1 MTLPIAWAIWYDYL
15 MSMPSL
21 DLYGAILARR
31 SVRRYDKEP
40 LDEPTLSQVR
50 QIASGV
56 EPLVPE
62 NQFQVIL
69 RDAPP
74 GTDLASDLGG
84 YGRMVNPP
92 HYLVPYVLGQEHA
105 LEDAGYRVEQISV
118 RLAAMGIGSCFI
130 GALRREDKV
139 RARCSLPEA
148 ARIGAFLVFGHPSTS
163 LGGRATNR
171 LLRSAS
177 GASRNLA
184 ETDFYF
190 EGSFENPAT
199 PSGRMA
205 PLIEAARH
213 APSAVNAQ
221 PWRLLWVDES
231 LYIFVT
237 TDNRRYGRGPQ
248 QAYRLHDGGAAMANI
263 TLAMEALK
271 LSGRWELVEETGPD
285 VPKHATNLQPLAR
298 LSLEG
303 MG

>member
-1 MTLPIAWAIWYDYL
+1 MVLPIAQAIWYHYL
-15 MSMPSL
+15 MSMASL
-21 DLYGAILARR
+21 DLYEAILARR
-31 SVRRYDKEP
+31 SVRRYEKEP
-40 LDEPTLSQVR
+40 LDESTLSQVR
-50 QIASGV
+50 QIISGV

-74 GTDLASDLGG
+74 GTDLVSDLGA

-92 HYLVPYVLGQEHA
+92 HYLVPHVLGQGHA
-105 LEDAGYRVEQISV
+105 LEDAGYRVEQMSV
-118 RLAAMGIGSCFI
+118 RLAAMGLGSCFI

-139 RARCSLPEA
+139 RARHTLPEA
-148 ARIGAFLVFGHPSTS
+148 ARIGAFLIFGRPSTS

-171 LLRSAS
+171 LLRSAA
-177 GASRNLA
+177 GANRKLA
-184 ETDFYF
+184 ATDLYF
-190 EGSFENPAT
+190 EGNFENPAT

-231 LYIFVT
+231 LYISVT

-248 QAYRLHDGGAAMANI
+248 QEYRLYDGGAAMANI
-263 TLAMEALK
+263 ALAMEALN
-271 LSGRWELVEETGPD
+271 LNGRWQLVEKAGPHL
-285 VPKHATNLQPLAR
+285 PEHPMNLQPLAK
-298 LSLEG
+298 LFLEG

>member
-1 MTLPIAWAIWYDYL
+1 V
-15 MSMPSL
+15 PSL
-21 DLYGAILARR
+21 GLYEAILARR
-31 SVRRYDKEP
+31 SVRRFDKEP

-50 QIASGV
+50 QIISGV

-74 GTDLASDLGG
+74 GTDLVSDLGG

-105 LEDAGYRVEQISV
+105 LEDAGYRVEQMSV
-118 RLAAMGIGSCFI
+118 RLAAMGLGSCFI
-130 GALRREDKV
+130 GAVRREDEV
-139 RARCSLPEA
+139 RARYTLPEA

-171 LLRSAS
+171 LLRSAA
-177 GASRNLA
+177 GASRKLRTT
-184 ETDFYF
+184 EMFF
-190 EGSFENPAT
+190 EGNFENRAT

-213 APSAVNAQ
+213 TPSAVNAQ
-221 PWRLLWVDES
+221 PWRFLWAEGS
-231 LYIFVT
+231 LYLFVT

-248 QAYRLHDGGAAMANI
+248 QEYRLHDGGAAMANI
-263 TLAMEALK
+263 TLAMEALE
-271 LSGRWELVEETGPD
+271 LRGRWELVEEAEPHL
-285 VPKHATNLQPLAR
+285 PEHPSNLQPLAR